1 HLYRYMTYP
10 AALTKSAAHWR
21 RTNTTAI
28 LGRAKIHH
36 RSRHLQPVNIDR
48 DIELIRFLFGVCDR
62 RPERDFDRPRG
73 ALIRSLQHSKSF
85 RDVAPA
91 NKIDNQAG
99 FLRRALYV
107 FCHCACFHRLLPS
120 WRGFLDRLVALLR
133 IPLELS
139 RRSELAEL
147 VANHVLL
154 HVDGDEFLPVMHGE
168 CVTSHFRHNRR
179 SPRPGLVDSLLVGLV
194 QPGDRLDQM
203 IVNERPFFYRSCHS
217 LPVSGFWFLVSGWCW
232 PENQKPQTRNQKLLF
247 PSTHDEPIRALV
259 VPGLVPACRLSP
271 RSYRVSA
278 AGGLTFAA
286 AVRMINRIH
295 RDAAHL
301 WPAPLPSRASGL
313 AQRYIAVLDVTDL

>member
-1 HLYRYMTYP
+1 MMNGGCYSSFIIPRSSFLFRLHLYRYMTYP

-21 RTNTTAI
+21 RPNTAAI

-133 IPLELS
+133 MPLELS

-154 HVDGDEFLPVMHGE
+154 HVHGDELFPVMHGD
-168 CVTSHFRHNRR
+168 CVAYHFRHNRR
-179 SPRPGLVDSLLVGLV
+179 SPRPGLVDTLLVGLV
-194 QPGDRLDQM
+194 QPGDRFDQM
-203 IVNERPFFYRSCHS
+203 IINERPFFYRSCHS
-217 LPVSGFWFLVSGWCW
+217 LPVSGFWFLVSGFWFRAGAG
-232 PENQKPQTRNQKLLF
+232 PKTRNHKPETKNYFFPLRTMNLSVRLLF
-247 PSTHDEPIRALV
+247 RVLY
-259 VPGLVPACRLSP
+259 P
-271 RSYRVSA
+271 RV
-278 AGGLTFAA
+278 G
-286 AVRMINRIH
+286 
-295 RDAAHL
+295 
-301 WPAPLPSRASGL
+301 WPHGVTGFRPPEVLPSPPP
-313 AQRYIAVLDVTDL
+313 